1 MCRGAGFLRLD
12 VAPGHPD
19 FGKLVSCRCR
29 SQHQSQ
35 ERRSRLE
42 RLSNLGPLIRFTFE
56 GLNPDGRDAD
66 PLARSGFRKAY
77 DGCREYARSPQG
89 WLVLLGPSGSGKTHL
104 AAAIANE
111 RIAAGEQLLFV
122 VVPDLLDHLRASFSP
137 DSDMSYD
144 ELFENVKGA
153 SLLILD
159 DLGTQSGTPWAQEKL
174 YQLFNHRY
182 SAQLPTI
189 ITSSVDPESLDERM
203 RSRMTDPAQ
212 SRVLQV
218 RERRSAAQERFQGEM
233 PELLK
238 GMTFDNFDRRGQA
251 VDEKAL
257 DSLREAY
264 KLSKEFAEDP
274 HLWLVLVGETGSGK
288 THLAAAI
295 ANERI
300 KRGQATCLVVV
311 PDLLDYLRSAYSPES
326 RISYDEAFES
336 IRTAP
341 LLILDDLGAHSST
354 PWAEEKLYQL
364 VNHRYNHRLPTVVTT
379 NLWLD
384 QIDERL
390 ASRLADVKVSTV
402 CRIWAPSYRASPQAR
417 PGSRAPGRPRGG
429 GVNDRAPRS
438 RY

>member
-1 MCRGAGFLRLD
+1 VCRGAGFLRLD

-19 FGKLVSCRCR
+19 FGKLVPCRCR

-42 RLSNLGPLIRFTFE
+42 RLSNLGPLLRFTFE

-189 ITSSVDPESLDERM
+189 ITSSVDPEILDERM
-203 RSRMTDPAQ
+203 RSRTWSTLDWAGSVM
-212 SRVLQV
+212 
-218 RERRSAAQERFQGEM
+218 RERIRSSSISGSTLEVMMVGSW
-233 PELLK
+233 
-238 GMTFDNFDRRGQA
+238 
-251 VDEKAL
+251 AL
-257 DSLREAY
+257 
-264 KLSKEFAEDP
+264 
-274 HLWLVLVGETGSGK
+274 
-288 THLAAAI
+288 
-295 ANERI
+295 
-300 KRGQATCLVVV
+300 
-311 PDLLDYLRSAYSPES
+311 
-326 RISYDEAFES
+326 
-336 IRTAP
+336 
-341 LLILDDLGAHSST
+341 
-354 PWAEEKLYQL
+354 
-364 VNHRYNHRLPTVVTT
+364 
-379 NLWLD
+379 
-384 QIDERL
+384 
-390 ASRLADVKVSTV
+390 
-402 CRIWAPSYRASPQAR
+402 
-417 PGSRAPGRPRGG
+417 
-429 GVNDRAPRS
+429 
-438 RY
+438 